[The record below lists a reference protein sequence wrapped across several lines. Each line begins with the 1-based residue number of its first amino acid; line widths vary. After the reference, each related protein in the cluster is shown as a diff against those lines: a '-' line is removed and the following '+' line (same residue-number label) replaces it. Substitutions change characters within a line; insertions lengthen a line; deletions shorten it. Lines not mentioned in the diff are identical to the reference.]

1 MNKIKF
7 YNYGILKMY
16 IERTF
21 EYLLLKNL
29 NVYLY
34 I

>member
-7 YNYGILKMY
+7 YNYEILKMY

-21 EYLLLKNL
+21 ELLLENL
-29 NVYLY
+29 NVYLS